1 MNNQR
6 GSITLV
12 VLLLITFLIGI
23 TAMVV
28 DIGLILVEQQK
39 LSDALDSAA
48 LAGAQDL
55 TNSPEQAESKAIE
68 YATLNGVSNPM
79 VIIDDHNKEITV
91 SGQKEVPYHF
101 AKVLGFN
108 SKTISASSKAKVKP
122 LSGGTGFV
130 PIGIVEQEF
139 QYGVHYSLKLGAGDS
154 ESGNFGALALGGKGS
169 ANYLDN
175 LKYGYDGTLT
185 VGMKIPTEPGN
196 MSGPTKS
203 GIDYR
208 LTADSG
214 NYLCENYQTALR
226 DCNRMLY
233 LPIIADDDLLGRDDV
248 TIVGFAAFYLE
259 AVSGSGNESIIE
271 GRFMEIV
278 FPGDWGDSWDNYYG
292 LSAVKLVN

>member
-130 PIGIVEQEF
+130 PLGIVEQEF
-139 QYGVHYSLKLGAGDS
+139 QYGEIYRLKLGSGDS
-154 ESGNFGALALGGKGS
+154 EGGNFGALALGGQGS
-169 ANYLDN
+169 ADYLKSM
-175 LKYGYDGTLT
+175 KYGYGGNLSIGMT
-185 VGMKIPTEPGN
+185 VPTEPGN
-196 MSGPTKS
+196 MSGPTED
-203 GIDYR
+203 GLEYR
-208 LTADSG
+208 INADAG
-214 NYLCENYQTALR
+214 NYLCGNYQTVSR
-226 DCNRMLY
+226 DCNRVVY
-233 LPIIADDDLLGRDDV
+233 LPIIGDSALSGRDDV

-259 AVSGSGNESIIE
+259 DVSGSGNESIIE
-271 GRFMEIV
+271 GRFMETV